1 MNIRL
6 TRCCS
11 VLEDKKMESEN
22 TNMKETEK
30 IKYENYSVL
39 FQNLEKILSL
49 GYFLYPEEQQ

>member
-22 TNMKETEK
+22 TNMKVTEK

-49 GYFLYPEEQQ
+49 GYFLYPEEQ